1 MKWPQTAVLSRQRS
15 CLIVIPYTTNE
26 RTMKPAILIL
36 IFCLLIGSSI
46 ELLTGCASLAK
57 STGFISQ
64 APFGKMPDGR
74 PVEIYTLRNANGLEA
89 RILTYGGIIQS
100 LKVPDRDGHF
110 GDVVLGYDDLDSY
123 RTNSP
128 YFGAMIGR
136 YGNRIAKGT
145 FTLDGVTYHL
155 PINNDPNSLHGG
167 TNGFD
172 KVVWTVQ
179 KAEVTSRGPE
189 LELSYLS
196 PDGDNGY
203 PGNLKV
209 TATYTLLAHENTLRL
224 VFHAT
229 TDKDTII
236 NLTAHS
242 YFNLT
247 GQGTINHD
255 VLTIPADYY
264 TPVDSTLIPTGE
276 IAPVAGTPV
285 DFRNPTP
292 VGARINDDNQQL
304 KYCNG
309 YDLNW
314 VINKSPGRDSLAGR
328 VYDPVTGRVLE
339 VWTDQPGVQFYTGNF
354 LNGTMTGKGGWTYQF
369 RDALTLEPQHY
380 PDSPNHPN
388 FPSTELKPGQD
399 YRCTIIYKF
408 STE

>member
-1 MKWPQTAVLSRQRS
+1 MKH
-15 CLIVIPYTTNE
+15 
-26 RTMKPAILIL
+26 AILTL
-36 IFCLLIGSSI
+36 IPCFVISCSMA
-46 ELLTGCASLAK
+46 LLTGCASLTK
-57 STGFISQ
+57 SAGTIRQ
-64 APFGKMPDGR
+64 AHFGQTPDGV
-74 PVEIYTLRNANGLEA
+74 PVEIYTLRNANGMEA

-100 LKVPDRDGHF
+100 LTVPDKNDQM

-145 FTLDGVTYHL
+145 FTLDNETYHL

-179 KAEVTSRGPE
+179 KAEVTSSGPE

-224 VFHAT
+224 AFRAT
-229 TDKDTII
+229 TDKDTVI

-247 GQGTINHD
+247 GQGTINQD
-255 VLTIPADYY
+255 VLTIPADDY

-276 IAPVAGTPV
+276 IAPVAGTPF

-314 VINKSPGRDSLAGR
+314 VINQSTAEYNLMGR
-328 VYDPVTGRVLE
+328 VYDPASGRVLE
-339 VWTDQPGVQFYTGNF
+339 VWSDQPGVQFYTGNF

-388 FPSTELKPGQD
+388 FPSTELKPGQI
-399 YRCTIIYKF
+399 YRCVITYKF
-408 STE
+408 STK